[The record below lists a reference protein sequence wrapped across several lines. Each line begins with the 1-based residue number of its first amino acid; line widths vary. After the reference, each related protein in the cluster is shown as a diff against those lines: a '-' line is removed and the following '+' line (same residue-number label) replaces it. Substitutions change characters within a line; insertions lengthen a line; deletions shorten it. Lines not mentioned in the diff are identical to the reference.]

1 MKMTVMSGTGNLFAV
16 FDAFA
21 QGLPANAPEL
31 ARRSCRSHNP
41 GLDGLLVVAPS
52 ESADCRM
59 VIYNA
64 DGSRPESCGN
74 GLRCVAR
81 MAVERGHVSGDA
93 LGIETDCGVR
103 RARALRDSTGKI
115 TGATVAMGPA
125 RILAPTERIRA
136 SWGDIDVTR
145 VDVGNPH
152 CVVFVEDPSATPVDR
167 WGPELEHYA
176 PRGGDWKGTN
186 VEFVA
191 VGEDHLRMR
200 VWERGV
206 GETAACGTGACA
218 AALAAESRGL
228 VELPIEVA
236 LIGGSLYIARDG
248 FGEVTQ
254 SGACEPIGALEGTFV
269 SAGS

>member
-1 MKMTVMSGTGNLFAV
+1 MSGTGNLFGV

-21 QGLPANAPEL
+21 QALPADAPEL
-31 ARRSCRSHNP
+31 ARRVCRSHDP
-41 GLDGLLVVAPS
+41 ELDGLLVVAPS
-52 ESADCRM
+52 ESAHCRM

-81 MAVERGHVSGDA
+81 VAVERGYVRGDA
-93 LGIETDCGVR
+93 LTIETDCGVR
-103 RARALRDSTGKI
+103 RARVLRDSTGKI
-115 TGATVAMGPA
+115 TAATVAMGHG
-125 RILAPTERIRA
+125 RILASTESIRA
-136 SWGDIDVTR
+136 SWGDIEVTR

-152 CVVFVEDPSATPVDR
+152 CVVFVEDPGATPVDR
-167 WGPELEHYA
+167 WGPELERHA

-186 VEFVA
+186 VEFVSA
-191 VGEDHLRMR
+191 LEDHLRMR

-228 VELPIEVA
+228 VELPIEVV
-236 LIGGSLYIARDG
+236 LIGGSLTIARDDS
-248 FGEVTQ
+248 GEITQ
-254 SGACEPIGALEGTFV
+254 SGACEAIGELESPPV